1 MNIFIKRNESIQ
13 MKKHERE
20 MNKIKEQE
28 IRHNKNIILEQEKF
42 EKKENDNKDKIMKK
56 YITFYWNRKGRE
68 EKKKNNFVHFN
79 EKYDERYVRLEEIE
93 KAHEKKQKSFSTIPD
108 KREKNVRWRVR
119 GQSLPMG
126 LWDSVFSK
134 PLWFVFFEN

>member
-42 EKKENDNKDKIMKK
+42 EKSRFK
-56 YITFYWNRKGRE
+56 
-68 EKKKNNFVHFN
+68 
-79 EKYDERYVRLEEIE
+79 
-93 KAHEKKQKSFSTIPD
+93 
-108 KREKNVRWRVR
+108 
-119 GQSLPMG
+119 
-126 LWDSVFSK
+126 
-134 PLWFVFFEN
+134 